1 MKPGMN
7 EPDTSG
13 YDLWGLSD
21 CYHIC
26 ENVIM
31 KDGQRSGSRHL
42 VEANFERTCFEYGRS
57 CRMQSKNIQA
67 EEDDLVRCSSIHRV
81 GK

>member
-1 MKPGMN
+1 MKSGMN

-31 KDGQRSGSRHL
+31 KDGSGSRHL
-42 VEANFERTCFEYGRS
+42 VEANFERRCFEYGRS

>member
-1 MKPGMN
+1 MKSGMN

-42 VEANFERTCFEYGRS
+42 VEQTSKEGVLNMEDLAGCNQKIYKQRRT
-57 CRMQSKNIQA
+57 IW
-67 EEDDLVRCSSIHRV
+67 
-81 GK
+81 